1 MRGLRTQEGE
11 KFERFFALVEKEAE
25 KIDAVF
31 FLDSGEGHDFEND
44 EMEGENLSGWLIP
57 NDKVKKFETAYIDRT
72 NLSEWI
78 DYYAWA
84 SCENKE
90 GKIAVSVELLD

>member
-11 KFERFFALVEKEAE
+11 KFERFFALVEKKAE
-25 KIDAVF
+25 KKDAVF

-44 EMEGENLSGWLIP
+44 NMEGENLSGWLIP
-57 NDKVKKFETAYIDRT
+57 NEKVKEFEAAYIDRA

-78 DYYAWA
+78 DYYAWV
-84 SCENKE
+84 SWENKE
-90 GKIAVSVELLD
+90 NKIIASVELLD